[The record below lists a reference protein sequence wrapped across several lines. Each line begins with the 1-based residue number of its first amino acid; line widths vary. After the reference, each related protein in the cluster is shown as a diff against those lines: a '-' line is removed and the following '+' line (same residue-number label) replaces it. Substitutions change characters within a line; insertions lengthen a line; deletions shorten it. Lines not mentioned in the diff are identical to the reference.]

1 MVIKLS
7 YNYMGSGGKAETSLI
22 HTLH

>member
-1 MVIKLS
+1 MAIKLS

-22 HTLH
+22 HTAH